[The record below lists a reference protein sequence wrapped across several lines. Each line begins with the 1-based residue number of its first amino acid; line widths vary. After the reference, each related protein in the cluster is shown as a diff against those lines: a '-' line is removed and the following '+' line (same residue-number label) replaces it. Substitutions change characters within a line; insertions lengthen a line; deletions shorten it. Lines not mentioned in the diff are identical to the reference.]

1 MFDKFINY
9 AQALSW
15 PFQACKINAYGR
27 APCLRCVI
35 QLVREETLGEEPG
48 EEDESE
54 RYRLHPPQ
62 TVVHEY
68 QRTAVNGGRSSS
80 FFTHYLKAVEHIAI
94 K

>member
-1 MFDKFINY
+1 MSDKFIKY

-35 QLVREETLGEEPG
+35 QPVCEETLWEEPG

-54 RYRLHPPQ
+54 RYR
-62 TVVHEY
+62 
-68 QRTAVNGGRSSS
+68 
-80 FFTHYLKAVEHIAI
+80 
-94 K
+94 